1 MRKIFILSLLLNIL
15 IISIVLGFTTKIETQ
30 NFGFRFKLPTSQNYD
45 YGQYIFELGNR
56 TDNYGNTLPQI
67 NIYSTNPNYYKLI
80 IKPFWTRTLFYNLKN
95 NNDYS
100 LIDIRPPYPSG
111 GNPQGKFIMYRDY
124 PTNIKLGY
132 LLANIESNIAF
143 YKCEDQEWYNNNQTC
158 LGVRGNP
165 RYCFSDDDPNI
176 GVVIFDGLLPIAQG
190 DRRGAD
196 SGLTICARIKESN

>member
-15 IISIVLGFTTKIETQ
+15 IISIVLGYTTRIETE
-30 NFGFRFKLPTSQNYD
+30 NFGFRFKLPTSNH
-45 YGQYIFELGNR
+45 GQYIFELGNR

-111 GNPQGKFIMYRDY
+111 GNTQGKFVMYRDY

-143 YKCEDQEWYNNNQTC
+143 YTCEDRPWDDNNQTC
-158 LGVRGNP
+158 LGVPGNP
-165 RYCFSDDDPNI
+165 RYCFSNEDPYI
-176 GVVIFDGLLPIAQG
+176 GVVIFDGLLPGNISG
-190 DRRGAD
+190 TE

>member
-15 IISIVLGFTTKIETQ
+15 IISIVLGYTTKIETQ
-30 NFGFRFKLPTSQNYD
+30 NFGFRFKLPTSNH
-45 YGQYIFELGNR
+45 GQYIFELGNR
-56 TDNYGNTLPQI
+56 TDNYGYTLPQI

-100 LIDIRPPYPSG
+100 LIDIQPPYPSG

-124 PTNIKLGY
+124 PANIKLGY

-143 YKCEDQEWYNNNQTC
+143 YKCEDGEWNWNNRQTC
-158 LGVRGNP
+158 LGVARNP
-165 RYCFSDDDPNI
+165 QYCFSDQDPNI
-176 GVVIFDGLLPIAQG
+176 GVVIFNGLLPG
-190 DRRGAD
+190 DITGSY

>member
-1 MRKIFILSLLLNIL
+1 MRKIFISSLLLNIL
-15 IISIVLGFTTKIETQ
+15 IISIVLGYTTKIETQ

-67 NIYSTNPNYYKLI
+67 NIYSTNLNYYKLI

-100 LIDIRPPYPSG
+100 LIDIQSPYPSG

-143 YKCEDQEWYNNNQTC
+143 YKCEDEEWRRNQTC
-158 LGVRGNP
+158 LGVQERGNP
-165 RYCFSDDDPNI
+165 QDCFGEPGS
-176 GVVIFDGLLPIAQG
+176 GVVIFDGLLPVVTGYQG
-190 DRRGAD
+190 GAD

>member
-30 NFGFRFKLPTSQNYD
+30 NFGFRFKLPTSNH
-45 YGQYIFELGNR
+45 GQYIFELGNR
-56 TDNYGNTLPQI
+56 TVNSGYTLPQI
-67 NIYSTNPNYYKLI
+67 NISSTNPNYYKLI
-80 IKPFWTRTLFYNLKN
+80 IRPFWNRALFYNLKN

-100 LIDIRPPYPSG
+100 VIDIQPPHPSG
-111 GNPQGKFIMYRDY
+111 GNPRGKFIMYRDY

-143 YKCEDQEWYNNNQTC
+143 YICEDGEWRRNQTC
-158 LGVRGNP
+158 LGVLARGNP
-165 RYCFSDDDPNI
+165 RYCFSNEDPNI
-176 GVVIFDGLLPIAQG
+176 GVVIFDGLLPSRIMPAE
-190 DRRGAD
+190 